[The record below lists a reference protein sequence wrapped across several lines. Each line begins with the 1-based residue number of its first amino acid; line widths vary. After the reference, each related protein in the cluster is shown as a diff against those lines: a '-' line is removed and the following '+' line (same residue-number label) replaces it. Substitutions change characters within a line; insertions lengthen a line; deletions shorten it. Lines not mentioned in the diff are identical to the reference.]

1 MKNKVYTLFACVAI
15 AVTLISNARGPVAA
29 QQKGYTGAPGDQA
42 GTCATC
48 HNSGT
53 FAPTATLQLF
63 DSLGTTAATRYA
75 LGREYVIRLTITA
88 ASGTPTAYGFQM
100 IDIRTRDSSNVKG
113 FLPKDKQAA
122 DIGVDTIAAT
132 GRVYAGH
139 NARLTSNVI
148 NVRWKAPATDLGV
161 VRFYAVGNATN
172 AGGSSAGDNGTPS
185 VSITFNSP
193 TSATNELAENVNIQ
207 LSPNPTPNT
216 VFINLNSKI
225 SKTLNLRVSDI
236 SGRTVTTEQWAIN
249 VGDNTKSLD
258 LQHLAKGAYMIQVLD
273 NQNIVSKK
281 VLKL

>member
-1 MKNKVYTLFACVAI
+1 MKNKVYTLFACAAI
-15 AVTLISNARGPVAA
+15 TVTLISNARGPVAA
-29 QQKGYTGAPGDQA
+29 QQKGYTGAPGDEA

-53 FAPTATLQLF
+53 FNPTATLQLF
-63 DSLGTTAATRYA
+63 DSLGTTAVTRYA
-75 LGREYVIRLTITA
+75 LGRQYTIRMIITA
-88 ASGTPTAYGFQM
+88 GSGTPTAFGFQM
-100 IDIRTRDSSNVKG
+100 IDIRTANNTNVKG
-113 FLPKDKQAA
+113 FLPKDKQDANISIDVITA
-122 DIGVDTIAAT
+122 S
-132 GRVYAGH
+132 GRTYAGQ

-148 NVRWKAPATDLGV
+148 NVRWKAPDTDLGAI
-161 VRFYAVGNATN
+161 RFYAAGNATN
-172 AGGSSAGDNGTPS
+172 AGGSSGGDNGTPS

-193 TSATNELAENVNIQ
+193 TSATNELAENVKIE

-216 VFINLNSKI
+216 VFVNLNSKI
-225 SKTLNLRVSDI
+225 SKSLNLRVSDI

-281 VLKL
+281 ILKL